1 MTIDVAVLRAVVVVL
16 RRRRRAQA
24 SSRFDE
30 KLTVVVIVLAS
41 GVLLAPAVFGQ
52 GVLEALFQLVHG
64 ASRSAEGLR
73 RGRRRSPVCVL
84 AVGGP

>member
-1 MTIDVAVLRAVVVVL
+1 MTTDVAVLRAVGVVL

-24 SSRFDE
+24 RSRFDE
-30 KLTVVVIVLAS
+30 KLTVVIVLAS

-52 GVLEALFQLVHG
+52 GVLDALFQLVHG

-84 AVGGP
+84 AVGGL

>member
-1 MTIDVAVLRAVVVVL
+1 MAVLRAVVVVL

-24 SSRFDE
+24 RSRFDE
-30 KLTVVVIVLAS
+30 KLTVVIVLAS